1 MAPII
6 RHFFKCF
13 RYIKLLRYILET
25 LIKHIFFLSTGIYL
39 IVCIHRQFITSEVMS
54 TQFYDLIKIIQKL
67 IIFVFFFRIGNIER
81 HLEQGKYVCPLLV
94 LGAFV
99 YKEKKELQKMIMFI
113 RGPIY
118 FHIIESFV
126 GIL

>member
-25 LIKHIFFLSTGIYL
+25 LIKHIFFFIYRYL
-39 IVCIHRQFITSEVMS
+39 FNCLHISAVYYVRSYAILWFHQNHS
-54 TQFYDLIKIIQKL
+54 KIDNFRI
-67 IIFVFFFRIGNIER
+67 FFRIENIER

-94 LGAFV
+94 LGVFV